1 MLGHSS
7 EKKRRIL
14 NRKKFRIGCKFTGP
28 FYTQKY
34 DDSPNMSPK
43 YSKLRPIWNLNFF
56 CGTFAGNS
64 TFPNACGEA
73 LLAKREFMAR
83 AEGEC
88 RNEFR

>member
-1 MLGHSS
+1 MNQL
-7 EKKRRIL
+7 K
-14 NRKKFRIGCKFTGP
+14 
-28 FYTQKY
+28 
-34 DDSPNMSPK
+34 
-43 YSKLRPIWNLNFF
+43 
-56 CGTFAGNS
+56 NS